1 MSSVMTE
8 VISFVEASA
17 LSPEASPFSPVV
29 VPVEASVEVPLTAS
43 VEVFADVPLA
53 EVPFMV
59 PAFSVVPEMVLF
71 VVPAAPFVAPLMVP
85 AAPFVA
91 PLMVPAAP
99 CDSAP
104 EASVDVLPA
113 EAFVFSPEEPS
124 APFSPFESE
133 DSEGPAASCESCES
147 SELTGIGSAS
157 AKGAPFASSE
167 DCATGS
173 SCPPCSCESFCCPS
187 SSCALSA
194 LVTAGDSAFV
204 AVDMTIAATPIE
216 ATNFRNARFFIITP
230 YVFHTDLCDF
240 LLIWFASDNQQKCIL
255 RLS

>member
-17 LSPEASPFSPVV
+17 LSPEASLFSPVV
-29 VPVEASVEVPLTAS
+29 VPAEASVEVPLAAS

-53 EVPFMV
+53 EVPFV
-59 PAFSVVPEMVLF
+59 
-71 VVPAAPFVAPLMVP
+71 APFMAPLMVP
-85 AAPFVA
+85 AV
-91 PLMVPAAP
+91 P

-133 DSEGPAASCESCES
+133 DSEGPAASCEFCES
-147 SELTGIGSAS
+147 SELTAIGSAS

-194 LVTAGDSAFV
+194 LVTAGDIAFV

-216 ATNFRNARFFIITP
+216 ATNFRNARFFIISP
-230 YVFHTDLCDF
+230 YVFHTDLCDV
-240 LLIWFASDNQQKCIL
+240 LLIWFASDNFPIIG
-255 RLS
+255 RSAYYD

>member
-1 MSSVMTE
+1 M
-8 VISFVEASA
+8 A
-17 LSPEASPFSPVV
+17 
-29 VPVEASVEVPLTAS
+29 AS

-53 EVPFMV
+53 EVAFVAPPMV
-59 PAFSVVPEMVLF
+59 PAFSVVPGMVLF
-71 VVPAAPFVAPLMVP
+71 VVPFMVP

-91 PLMVPAAP
+91 PLMVPAVPFVSPLMVPAAP
-99 CDSAP
+99 CDSA
-104 EASVDVLPA
+104 
-113 EAFVFSPEEPS
+113 PEEPS

-133 DSEGPAASCESCES
+133 DSEGPAASCEFCES

-173 SCPPCSCESFCCPS
+173 PCPPCSCESFCCPS

>member
-1 MSSVMTE
+1 MSSVITE

-17 LSPEASPFSPVV
+17 LSPEASLFSPVV
-29 VPVEASVEVPLTAS
+29 VPVEASAE
-43 VEVFADVPLA
+43 VPLA
-53 EVPFMV
+53 EVSVAPFMV
-59 PAFSVVPEMVLF
+59 PLFSVVSVMVLF
-71 VVPAAPFVAPLMVP
+71 VVPTVPFVAPLMVP
-85 AAPFVA
+85 VA
-91 PLMVPAAP
+91 S
-99 CDSAP
+99 CDPAP

-124 APFSPFESE
+124 VPFSPFESE

-147 SELTGIGSAS
+147 SELTAIGSAS
-157 AKGAPFASSE
+157 AKGAPFVSSE

-194 LVTAGDSAFV
+194 LVTAGDIAFV

-216 ATNFRNARFFIITP
+216 ATNFRNARFFIISP
-230 YVFHTDLCDF
+230 YVFHTDLCDA
-240 LLIWFASDNQQKCIL
+240 LLIWFASDNFPIIG
-255 RLS
+255 RSAYYD

>member
-1 MSSVMTE
+1 M
-8 VISFVEASA
+8 A
-17 LSPEASPFSPVV
+17 
-29 VPVEASVEVPLTAS
+29 PL
-43 VEVFADVPLA
+43 
-53 EVPFMV
+53 MV
-59 PAFSVVPEMVLF
+59 PAFPVVPGMVLF
-71 VVPAAPFVAPLMVP
+71 VAPFMVPAAPFVAPLMVP
-85 AAPFVA
+85 AVPFVA

-133 DSEGPAASCESCES
+133 DSEGPAASCEFCES
-147 SELTGIGSAS
+147 SELTAIGSAS
-157 AKGAPFASSE
+157 AKGAPFVSSE

-240 LLIWFASDNQQKCIL
+240 LLIRFSSDNQQKCIL

>member
-17 LSPEASPFSPVV
+17 LSPEASPFPPVV
-29 VPVEASVEVPLTAS
+29 VPVEASVEVPLAAS

-53 EVPFMV
+53 EV
-59 PAFSVVPEMVLF
+59 A
-71 VVPAAPFVAPLMVP
+71 FVAPLMVPAVSVVPGMVLFVVP

-133 DSEGPAASCESCES
+133 DSEGPAASCEFCES
-147 SELTGIGSAS
+147 SELTAIGSAS

>member
-8 VISFVEASA
+8 VISFVETSA

-29 VPVEASVEVPLTAS
+29 VPVEASAEVPLAKVSVAS
-43 VEVFADVPLA
+43 
-53 EVPFMV
+53 FMV
-59 PAFSVVPEMVLF
+59 PAVSFVVPVMVLF
-71 VVPAAPFVAPLMVP
+71 VVPTV
-85 AAPFVA
+85 PFVA

-104 EASVDVLPA
+104 EASAEVLPA
-113 EAFVFSPEEPS
+113 EAFVFSPEDPS
-124 APFSPFESE
+124 VPFSPFESE
-133 DSEGPAASCESCES
+133 DSEGPAASCESCET
-147 SELTGIGSAS
+147 SELTAIGSAS
-157 AKGAPFASSE
+157 AKGAPFVSSE

-194 LVTAGDSAFV
+194 LVTAGDIAFV

-216 ATNFRNARFFIITP
+216 ATNFRNARFFIISP
-230 YVFHTDLCDF
+230 YVFHTDLCDV
-240 LLIWFASDNQQKCIL
+240 LLIWFASDNFPIIG
-255 RLS
+255 RSAYYD

>member
-29 VPVEASVEVPLTAS
+29 VPVEASVEVPLAKVS
-43 VEVFADVPLA
+43 VA
-53 EVPFMV
+53 PFMA
-59 PAFSVVPEMVLF
+59 PAVSFVVPVMVLF
-71 VVPAAPFVAPLMVP
+71 VIPTV
-85 AAPFVA
+85 PFVA

-104 EASVDVLPA
+104 EASVEVLPA

-124 APFSPFESE
+124 VPFSPFESE
-133 DSEGPAASCESCES
+133 DSEGPAASCESCEP
-147 SELTGIGSAS
+147 SELTAIGSAS
-157 AKGAPFASSE
+157 AKGAPFVSSE

-194 LVTAGDSAFV
+194 LMTAGDIAFV
-204 AVDMTIAATPIE
+204 AVDTTIAATPIE
-216 ATNFRNARFFIITP
+216 ATNFRNARFFIISP
-230 YVFHTDLCDF
+230 YVFHTDLCDV
-240 LLIWFASDNQQKCIL
+240 LLIWFASDNFPIIG
-255 RLS
+255 RSAYYD

>member
-1 MSSVMTE
+1 MTE

-29 VPVEASVEVPLTAS
+29 VPVEASAEVPLAAS
-43 VEVFADVPLA
+43 VEAFADVPLA
-53 EVPFMV
+53 EAPFMAPLMV
-59 PAFSVVPEMVLF
+59 PAFPVVPGMVLF
-71 VVPAAPFVAPLMVP
+71 VVPAVPFVAPLMVP
-85 AAPFVA
+85 AV
-91 PLMVPAAP
+91 P

-133 DSEGPAASCESCES
+133 DSEGPAASCEFCES
-147 SELTGIGSAS
+147 SELTAIGSAS

-216 ATNFRNARFFIITP
+216 ATNFRNARFFIISP
-230 YVFHTDLCDF
+230 YVFHTDLCDV
-240 LLIWFASDNQQKCIL
+240 LLIWFASDNFPIIG
-255 RLS
+255 RSAYYD

>member
-29 VPVEASVEVPLTAS
+29 TPVEASVE
-43 VEVFADVPLA
+43 VPLA

-59 PAFSVVPEMVLF
+59 PLMVPAFSAALGMVLF

-85 AAPFVA
+85 AAP
-91 PLMVPAAP
+91 
-99 CDSAP
+99 CDSVP
-104 EASVDVLPA
+104 ETSVDVLPA

-133 DSEGPAASCESCES
+133 DSEGPAASCEFCES
-147 SELTGIGSAS
+147 SELTAIGSAS
-157 AKGAPFASSE
+157 AKGAPFASSK

-240 LLIWFASDNQQKCIL
+240 LLIRFSSDNQQKCIL

>member
-29 VPVEASVEVPLTAS
+29 VPVEASVEVPLA
-43 VEVFADVPLA
+43 EVS

-59 PAFSVVPEMVLF
+59 PAVSFVVPVMVLF
-71 VVPAAPFVAPLMVP
+71 VVPTVPFVAPLMVP
-85 AAPFVA
+85 VA
-91 PLMVPAAP
+91 S
-99 CDSAP
+99 CDPAP

-124 APFSPFESE
+124 VPFSPFESK

-147 SELTGIGSAS
+147 SELTAIGSAS

-216 ATNFRNARFFIITP
+216 ATNFRNARFFIISP
-230 YVFHTDLCDF
+230 YVFHTDLCDV
-240 LLIWFASDNQQKCIL
+240 LLIWFASDNFPIIG
-255 RLS
+255 RSAYYD

>member
-29 VPVEASVEVPLTAS
+29 MPVEASAEVPLAAS

-53 EVPFMV
+53 EV
-59 PAFSVVPEMVLF
+59 
-71 VVPAAPFVAPLMVP
+71 
-85 AAPFVA
+85 PFVA

-124 APFSPFESE
+124 APFSPFVSE
-133 DSEGPAASCESCES
+133 DSEGPAASCEFCES
-147 SELTGIGSAS
+147 SELTAIDSAS
-157 AKGAPFASSE
+157 AKGAPEASSE

-240 LLIWFASDNQQKCIL
+240 LLIRFSSDNQQKCIL

>member
-17 LSPEASPFSPVV
+17 LSPEASLFSPVV
-29 VPVEASVEVPLTAS
+29 VPVEASAE
-43 VEVFADVPLA
+43 VPLA
-53 EVPFMV
+53 EVSVAPFMV
-59 PAFSVVPEMVLF
+59 PAVSFVVPVMVLF
-71 VVPAAPFVAPLMVP
+71 VVPTV
-85 AAPFVA
+85 PFVA

-99 CDSAP
+99 CDSVP
-104 EASVDVLPA
+104 EASAEVLPA
-113 EAFVFSPEEPS
+113 EAFVFSPEDPS
-124 APFSPFESE
+124 VPFSPFESE

-147 SELTGIGSAS
+147 SELTSIGSAS
-157 AKGAPFASSE
+157 AKGAPFVSSE
-167 DCATGS
+167 DCATGF

-194 LVTAGDSAFV
+194 LVTAGDIAFV

-216 ATNFRNARFFIITP
+216 ATNFRNARFFIISP

-240 LLIWFASDNQQKCIL
+240 LLIWFASDNFPIIG
-255 RLS
+255 RSAYYD

>member
-8 VISFVEASA
+8 VISFAEASA

-29 VPVEASVEVPLTAS
+29 VPVEASAEVPLAAS
-43 VEVFADVPLA
+43 VEVFAEVPLA
-53 EVPFMV
+53 EV
-59 PAFSVVPEMVLF
+59 
-71 VVPAAPFVAPLMVP
+71 PFVAPLMVP
-85 AAPFVA
+85 AFPVVPGMVLFVVPAVPFVA
-91 PLMVPAAP
+91 PLMVPAVP

-133 DSEGPAASCESCES
+133 DSEGPAASCEFCES
-147 SELTGIGSAS
+147 SELTAIGSAS

-240 LLIWFASDNQQKCIL
+240 LLIRFSSDNQQKCIL

>member
-29 VPVEASVEVPLTAS
+29 VPVEASVEVPLAAS

-53 EVPFMV
+53 EV
-59 PAFSVVPEMVLF
+59 
-71 VVPAAPFVAPLMVP
+71 
-85 AAPFVA
+85 PFVA

-147 SELTGIGSAS
+147 SELTAIGSAS

-240 LLIWFASDNQQKCIL
+240 LLIRFSSDNQQKCIL

>member
-1 MSSVMTE
+1 MTE

-17 LSPEASPFSPVV
+17 LSPEASLFSPVV
-29 VPVEASVEVPLTAS
+29 VPAEASVEVPLAAS

-53 EVPFMV
+53 EVPFV
-59 PAFSVVPEMVLF
+59 
-71 VVPAAPFVAPLMVP
+71 APFMAPLMVP
-85 AAPFVA
+85 AV
-91 PLMVPAAP
+91 P

-133 DSEGPAASCESCES
+133 DSEGPAASCEFFES
-147 SELTGIGSAS
+147 SELTAIGSAS

-167 DCATGS
+167 DCAAGS

-194 LVTAGDSAFV
+194 MVTAGDIAFV

-216 ATNFRNARFFIITP
+216 ATNFRNARFFIISP
-230 YVFHTDLCDF
+230 YVFHTDLCDV
-240 LLIWFASDNQQKCIL
+240 LLIWFASDNFPIIG
-255 RLS
+255 RSAYYD

>member
-1 MSSVMTE
+1 MSSVITE

-29 VPVEASVEVPLTAS
+29 VPVEASVG
-43 VEVFADVPLA
+43 VPLA
-53 EVPFMV
+53 EVSVAPFMV
-59 PAFSVVPEMVLF
+59 PLFSVVSVMVLF
-71 VVPAAPFVAPLMVP
+71 VVPVVPFMAPF
-85 AAPFVA
+85 
-91 PLMVPAAP
+91 MVPAAP

-113 EAFVFSPEEPS
+113 EAFVFSLEEPS
-124 APFSPFESE
+124 VPFSPFESE

-147 SELTGIGSAS
+147 SELTAIGSAS
-157 AKGAPFASSE
+157 AKGAPFVSSE

-194 LVTAGDSAFV
+194 LVTAGDIAFV

-216 ATNFRNARFFIITP
+216 ATNFRNARFFIISP
-230 YVFHTDLCDF
+230 YVFHTDLCDI
-240 LLIWFASDNQQKCIL
+240 LLIWFASDNFPIIS
-255 RLS
+255 RSAYYD

>member
-29 VPVEASVEVPLTAS
+29 MPVEASAEVPLAAS

-53 EVPFMV
+53 EVPFMA
-59 PAFSVVPEMVLF
+59 PLFSVVSVM
-71 VVPAAPFVAPLMVP
+71 VPAAVPFVAPTVPFVAPLMVP
-85 AAPFVA
+85 VTS
-91 PLMVPAAP
+91 
-99 CDSAP
+99 CDPAP

-124 APFSPFESE
+124 VPFSPFESE

-147 SELTGIGSAS
+147 SELTAIGSAS
-157 AKGAPFASSE
+157 AKGAPFVSSE

-173 SCPPCSCESFCCPS
+173 SCPPCSCEPFCCPS

-194 LVTAGDSAFV
+194 LVTAGDIAFV

-240 LLIWFASDNQQKCIL
+240 LLIRFSSDNQQKCIL

>member
-17 LSPEASPFSPVV
+17 LSPEASPFSLVV
-29 VPVEASVEVPLTAS
+29 VPVEASVEEPSAAS

-53 EVPFMV
+53 EV
-59 PAFSVVPEMVLF
+59 
-71 VVPAAPFVAPLMVP
+71 PFVAPLMVP

-104 EASVDVLPA
+104 EASVDVLSA

-133 DSEGPAASCESCES
+133 DSEGPAASCEFCES
-147 SELTGIGSAS
+147 SELTAIDSAS

-240 LLIWFASDNQQKCIL
+240 LLIRFSSDNQQKCIL

>member
-1 MSSVMTE
+1 M
-8 VISFVEASA
+8 
-17 LSPEASPFSPVV
+17 
-29 VPVEASVEVPLTAS
+29 TAS

-53 EVPFMV
+53 EVPFV
-59 PAFSVVPEMVLF
+59 APAFSAVPGMVLF

-85 AAPFVA
+85 AAP
-91 PLMVPAAP
+91 
-99 CDSAP
+99 CDPAP

-133 DSEGPAASCESCES
+133 DSEGPAASCEFCES
-147 SELTGIGSAS
+147 SELTAIDSAS

-194 LVTAGDSAFV
+194 LVTAGDSVFV

-230 YVFHTDLCDF
+230 YVFHTDLCDV
-240 LLIWFASDNQQKCIL
+240 LLIWFASDNFPIIG
-255 RLS
+255 RSAYYD

>member
-17 LSPEASPFSPVV
+17 LSPEASPFSSVV
-29 VPVEASVEVPLTAS
+29 VPVEASVEVPL
-43 VEVFADVPLA
+43 A
-53 EVPFMV
+53 EVAPFMV
-59 PAFSVVPEMVLF
+59 PAVSFVVPVMVLF
-71 VVPAAPFVAPLMVP
+71 VVPTV
-85 AAPFVA
+85 PFVA

-99 CDSAP
+99 CDSVP
-104 EASVDVLPA
+104 EASAEVLPA
-113 EAFVFSPEEPS
+113 EAFVFSPEDPS
-124 APFSPFESE
+124 VPFSPFESE

-147 SELTGIGSAS
+147 SELTAIGSAS
-157 AKGAPFASSE
+157 AKGAPFVSSE

-194 LVTAGDSAFV
+194 MVTAGDIAFV

-216 ATNFRNARFFIITP
+216 ATNFRNARFFIISP
-230 YVFHTDLCDF
+230 YVFHTDLCDV
-240 LLIWFASDNQQKCIL
+240 LLIWFASDNFPIIG
-255 RLS
+255 RNAYYD

>member
-29 VPVEASVEVPLTAS
+29 VPVEASVEVPL
-43 VEVFADVPLA
+43 A
-53 EVPFMV
+53 EVAPFMV
-59 PAFSVVPEMVLF
+59 PLFSVVSVMV
-71 VVPAAPFVAPLMVP
+71 PLMVP
-85 AAPFVA
+85 AAS
-91 PLMVPAAP
+91 
-99 CDSAP
+99 CDPAP

-124 APFSPFESE
+124 VPFSPFESE
-133 DSEGPAASCESCES
+133 DSEGPAASCES
-147 SELTGIGSAS
+147 SELTAIDSAS
-157 AKGAPFASSE
+157 AKGAPFVSSE

-194 LVTAGDSAFV
+194 LVTAGDIAFV

-216 ATNFRNARFFIITP
+216 ATNFRNARFFIISP
-230 YVFHTDLCDF
+230 YVFHTDLCDV
-240 LLIWFASDNQQKCIL
+240 LLIWFASDNFPIIG
-255 RLS
+255 RSAYYD

>member
-1 MSSVMTE
+1 M
-8 VISFVEASA
+8 A
-17 LSPEASPFSPVV
+17 
-29 VPVEASVEVPLTAS
+29 ASVEVS
-43 VEVFADVPLA
+43 ADVPLA
-53 EVPFMV
+53 EVPFVAPLMV
-59 PAFSVVPEMVLF
+59 PAFPVVPGMVLF
-71 VVPAAPFVAPLMVP
+71 VVPAAPFM
-85 AAPFVA
+85 A

-113 EAFVFSPEEPS
+113 EAFVFSPEDPS
-124 APFSPFESE
+124 VPFSPFESE

-147 SELTGIGSAS
+147 SELTAIDSAS
-157 AKGAPFASSE
+157 AKGAPFVSSE
-167 DCATGS
+167 DCATGF

-194 LVTAGDSAFV
+194 LVTAGDIAFV

-240 LLIWFASDNQQKCIL
+240 LLIRFSSDNQQKCIL

>member
-29 VPVEASVEVPLTAS
+29 VPVEASTEVPLAAS

-53 EVPFMV
+53 APFV
-59 PAFSVVPEMVLF
+59 APAFPVVPGMVLF
-71 VVPAAPFVAPLMVP
+71 VVPAAPFVV
-85 AAPFVA
+85 

-133 DSEGPAASCESCES
+133 DSEGPAASCEFCES
-147 SELTGIGSAS
+147 SELTAIGSAS

-167 DCATGS
+167 NCATGS
-173 SCPPCSCESFCCPS
+173 SRPPCSCESFCCPS

-240 LLIWFASDNQQKCIL
+240 LLIRFSSDNQQKCIL

>member
-8 VISFVEASA
+8 VISFVEVSA

-29 VPVEASVEVPLTAS
+29 VPAEASVEVPL
-43 VEVFADVPLA
+43 A
-53 EVPFMV
+53 EVAPFMV
-59 PAFSVVPEMVLF
+59 PLFSVVSVMVLF
-71 VVPAAPFVAPLMVP
+71 VVPTVPFVAPLMVP
-85 AAPFVA
+85 VA
-91 PLMVPAAP
+91 S
-99 CDSAP
+99 CDPAP

-113 EAFVFSPEEPS
+113 EAFVFSPEDPS
-124 APFSPFESE
+124 VPFSPFESE

-147 SELTGIGSAS
+147 SELTAIGSAS
-157 AKGAPFASSE
+157 AKGAPFVSSE

-194 LVTAGDSAFV
+194 LVTAGDIAFV

-216 ATNFRNARFFIITP
+216 ATNFRNARFFIISP
-230 YVFHTDLCDF
+230 YVFHTDLCDV
-240 LLIWFASDNQQKCIL
+240 LLIWFASDNFPIIG
-255 RLS
+255 RSAYYD